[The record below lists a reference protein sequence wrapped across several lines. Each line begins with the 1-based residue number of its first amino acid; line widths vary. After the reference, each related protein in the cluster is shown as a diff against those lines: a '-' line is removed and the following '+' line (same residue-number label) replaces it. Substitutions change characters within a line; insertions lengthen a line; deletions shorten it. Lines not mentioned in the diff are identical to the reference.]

1 MTKYNFFTIKKAIV
15 VFNNNQY
22 IEFTQYPK
30 YLKYNSNINQYDK
43 IYCYSNG
50 DARNN
55 YIDRGKYIVFNNKLL
70 LDDMIGKTMS
80 INDNIFGIV
89 CHCSL

>member
-30 YLKYNSNINQYDK
+30 YLKYNSDENIY
-43 IYCYSNG
+43 YYSNG
-50 DARNN
+50 DSRNN
-55 YIDRGKYIVFNNKLL
+55 YVNRGKYYLFNNKLL
-70 LDDMIGKTMS
+70 LDDIIGKTMS
-80 INDNIFGIV
+80 INDNIFAIV